1 MHELGFAVLGFV
13 AAVPVTLLT
22 VGLVARRKLRQM
34 LRGGVH

>member
-1 MHELGFAVLGFV
+1 MHELGFAMLGFV
-13 AAVPVTLLT
+13 VAVPSTLLV